1 MISATHLH
9 AMIVHFPIA
18 LLMAGFLSEAISL
31 FSKNQFYRN
40 AAFYLLLLGS
50 LGSAAA
56 FLSGGYA
63 GEGVEDGPLEGPIE
77 MHENA
82 ALLSLWL
89 SGIVSVFY
97 LTVFVFKYKKAWSR
111 VAGIVLFAALIGSL
125 ARTGYLGGHLVYN
138 HGAGVELTFPDSSTD
153 SDD

>member
-1 MISATHLH
+1 MLSATHLH

-18 LLMAGFLSEAISL
+18 LLMAGFLSEVISL

-40 AAFYLLLLGS
+40 AAFYLLILGS

-56 FLSGGYA
+56 YLSGSYA

-77 MHENA
+77 LHENA
-82 ALLSLWL
+82 ALFTIML

-97 LTVFVFKYKKAWSR
+97 ILIFLLKNKASWTR
-111 VAGIVLFAALIGSL
+111 VTGIILFAALIGSL

-138 HGAGVELTFPDSSTD
+138 HGAGVELTFPESSTD
-153 SDD
+153 SED

>member
-1 MISATHLH
+1 MLSATHLH

-18 LLMAGFLSEAISL
+18 LLMAGFLSEVISL

-40 AAFYLLLLGS
+40 AAFYLLVLGS

-56 FLSGGYA
+56 FLSGSYA

-77 MHENA
+77 LHENA
-82 ALLSLWL
+82 ALFTIWL

-97 LTVFVFKYKKAWSR
+97 VSVFLLKYKAAWSR
-111 VAGIVLFAALIGSL
+111 VTAIILFAALIGSL

-153 SDD
+153 SED

>member
-1 MISATHLH
+1 MLSATHLH

-18 LLMAGFLSEAISL
+18 LLMAGFLSEVISL

-40 AAFYLLLLGS
+40 AAFYLLVMGS

-56 FLSGGYA
+56 FLSGSYA
-63 GEGVEDGPLEGPIE
+63 GEGVEEGPLEGPIE
-77 MHENA
+77 LHENA
-82 ALLSLWL
+82 ALLTLWL

-97 LTVFVFKYKKAWSR
+97 IAIFLLKYKAAWTR
-111 VAGIVLFAALIGSL
+111 VTAILLFAALIGSL

-153 SDD
+153 SED